1 MARGSSDAWL
11 KASLSERIKEG
22 LLKFLKSG
30 GINIPPNKLGDKEK
44 LIKGLAALDSMQA
57 QGVALSINIWNFK
70 KNSETYKVLKIKTYE
85 QSIAREKLN
94 NSPWARSVLPIFPS
108 KLATG
113 ETDLTYL
120 QVFEVMDGIRAIL
133 KKMIE
138 NPNTLVV

>member
-1 MARGSSDAWL
+1 MARVSSAAWL

-30 GINIPPNKLGDKEK
+30 GINIPPNKTGDKEK
-44 LIKGLAALDSMQA
+44 LIKGLAALDAMQA
-57 QGVALSINIWNFK
+57 QGVALAVQTWNFK
-70 KNSETYKVLKIKTYE
+70 KSSETYKVLKIKTYE

-120 QVFEVMDGIRAIL
+120 QVFEVMDGIRIIL